1 MEKLDQILKDTN
13 YIKSKI
19 DKIENNESATTS
31 GGTAEVETSNKNE
44 DLEKED
50 KQNKDETHP
59 KINLRLKKELK
70 EKLDDLAAANGMH
83 TATYV
88 RTLCYMAITNAA
100 NLQLKDLNL
109 KSELK
114 KMEAEFV

>member
-1 MEKLDQILKDTN
+1 MDKLEQILKNTDEIKQGITLLSVSGDT
-13 YIKSKI
+13 
-19 DKIENNESATTS
+19 
-31 GGTAEVETSNKNE
+31 GGDTDIPTGLGTKEEEK
-44 DLEKED
+44 KED
-50 KQNKDETHP
+50 KPNKDETHP

-70 EKLDDLAAANGMH
+70 EKLDDIAAENGMH

-114 KMEAEFV
+114 KMEAEFI